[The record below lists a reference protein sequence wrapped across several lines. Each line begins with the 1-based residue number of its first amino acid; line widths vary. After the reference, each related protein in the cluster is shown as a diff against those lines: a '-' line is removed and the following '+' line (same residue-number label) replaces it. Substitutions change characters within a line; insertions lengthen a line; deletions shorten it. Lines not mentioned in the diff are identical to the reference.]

1 MRNKT
6 GKYNGRHSLLRD
18 ISSRS
23 ESTKLYIYEHLK
35 MQLNRDN
42 TAKLIRRVAN
52 KVAKKYGVKIGK
64 LELQ

>member
-18 ISSRS
+18 ISGRS